1 MFYKKT
7 KYFSFVHAIA
17 IAAPIGSPL
26 KLSGDGRGAMRRWVL
41 TTLADTMKQT
51 LTLITLGVQ
60 NFPAMKSWYKE
71 TFGWTP
77 FQENDNIVFFKL
89 NGGTVLSLFPAHELA
104 EDIGVPQDGLG
115 FKRFT
120 LAINFR
126 SEQEVDEATEDLR
139 RKGVKIVCEPEKVF
153 WGGYRG
159 YIADP
164 EDNYWEL
171 AYNPHLLPD
180 D

>member
-1 MFYKKT
+1 
-7 KYFSFVHAIA
+7 
-17 IAAPIGSPL
+17 
-26 KLSGDGRGAMRRWVL
+26 
-41 TTLADTMKQT
+41 MKQR
-51 LTLITLGVQ
+51 LTLLTLGVHD
-60 NFPAMKSWYKE
+60 FPAMKTWYKE
-71 TFGWTP
+71 KFGWTP
-77 FQENDNIVFFKL
+77 FQENEGIIFFRL
-89 NGGTVLSLFPAHELA
+89 AGGTALSLFAANELA
-104 EDIGVPQDGLG
+104 EDVSVPQDGKG

-126 SEQEVDEATEDLR
+126 SEQEVDQATEDLR
-139 RKGVKIVCEPEKVF
+139 AKGVRIVREPEKVF

-171 AYNPHLLPD
+171 AYNPQLLPED

>member
-1 MFYKKT
+1 
-7 KYFSFVHAIA
+7 
-17 IAAPIGSPL
+17 
-26 KLSGDGRGAMRRWVL
+26 
-41 TTLADTMKQT
+41 MKQT
-51 LTLITLGVQ
+51 LTLLTLGV
-60 NFPAMKSWYKE
+60 NDFPAMKTWYKE
-71 TFGWTP
+71 KFGWTP
-77 FQENDNIVFFKL
+77 FQEGEGIIFFRL
-89 NGGTVLSLFPAHELA
+89 AGGTALSLFAANELA
-104 EDIGVPQDGLG
+104 EDVSVPQDGIG

-126 SEQEVDEATEDLR
+126 SEQEVDQATEGLR
-139 RKGVKIVCEPEKVF
+139 AKGVRIVREPEKVF

-171 AYNPHLLPD
+171 AYNPELLPED

>member
-1 MFYKKT
+1 
-7 KYFSFVHAIA
+7 
-17 IAAPIGSPL
+17 
-26 KLSGDGRGAMRRWVL
+26 
-41 TTLADTMKQT
+41 MKQT
-51 LTLITLGVQ
+51 LTLLTLGVRD
-60 NFPAMKSWYKE
+60 FPAMKSWYKE
-71 TFGWTP
+71 KFGWTP
-77 FQENDNIVFFKL
+77 FQENESIAFFRL
-89 NGGTVLSLFPAHELA
+89 SGGTTFSLFPAGELA
-104 EDIGVPQDGLG
+104 DDIGVPNDGSG

-126 SEQEVDEATEDLR
+126 SEAEVDAAAEDLR
-139 RKGVKIVCEPEKVF
+139 AKGVRIVRAPEKVF

-171 AYNPHLLPD
+171 AFNPYLLPED

>member
-1 MFYKKT
+1 MFYFLT
-7 KYFSFVHAIA
+7 KFFSFVLLLSHSDT
-17 IAAPIGSPL
+17 SPASL
-26 KLSGDGRGAMRRWVL
+26 PGLGRGSGGGMGQRPENSIR
-41 TTLADTMKQT
+41 MKQT
-51 LTLITLGVQ
+51 LTLLTLGVED
-60 NFPAMKSWYKE
+60 FPAMKSWYKE
-71 TFGWTP
+71 KFGWTP
-77 FQENDNIVFFKL
+77 FQENENIVFFKL
-89 NGGTVLSLFPAHELA
+89 AGGTVLSLFPANELA
-104 EDIGVPQDGLG
+104 EDAGVPQDGKG

-126 SEQEVDEATEDLR
+126 SEQAVNQATEDLR
-139 RKGVKIVCEPEKVF
+139 KKGVKVIREPEKVF

-171 AYNPHLLPD
+171 AYNPHLLPED